1 MLKVLIPVDD
11 SECSGRA
18 VDHVIAH
25 LPVDKGG
32 VEIHLLTVHPPIPYA
47 RATAM
52 IGNDKVA
59 QYYEE
64 EGVAT
69 LKSACAKLDVAKLPY
84 KRHIIVGNPADVIVH
99 FAQEHGIGQI
109 VIGTHGRGKVGKFLL
124 GSVANKV
131 VHLSEVPVLMIK

>member
-18 VDHVIAH
+18 IDHVIENMQVAN
-25 LPVDKGG
+25 GG
-32 VEIHLLTVHPPIPYA
+32 IELHLLTVHAPIPYA

-64 EGVAT
+64 EGIAT
-69 LKSACAKLDVAKLPY
+69 LKSACVKLDAAKIPY
-84 KRHIIVGNPADVIVH
+84 KQHIIVGDPADVIVR
-99 FAQEHGIGQI
+99 FAREHGIGQI
-109 VIGTHGRGKVGKFLL
+109 VIGTHGRGKVGKLLL

-131 VHLSEVPVLMIK
+131 VQLSEVPVLVIK